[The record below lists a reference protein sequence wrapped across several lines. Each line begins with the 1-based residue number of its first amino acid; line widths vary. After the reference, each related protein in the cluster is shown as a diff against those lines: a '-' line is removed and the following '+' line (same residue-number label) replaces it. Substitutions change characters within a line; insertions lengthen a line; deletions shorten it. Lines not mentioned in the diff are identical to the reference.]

1 MLANLKLAVH
11 KIRTCPKA
19 HRLLDTHGH
28 VKSTEHFRESKEYFI
43 NTHIHNNLSVWLRLL
58 SHDIPYS

>member
-19 HRLLDTHGH
+19 HRLLDIHGH
-28 VKSTEHFRESKEYFI
+28 VIKTKSTEHFRESGEYFI
-43 NTHIHNNLSVWLRLL
+43 NT
-58 SHDIPYS
+58 